1 MTTAA
6 IDGYLQFLEI
16 RDGEVDI
23 YAETLS
29 GRESFYRDIEA
40 KPVRSHHVLDR
51 SVYLRNVTSPGVES
65 GLDEPMAWVVATAKA
80 NQSERFGVELSKLY
94 GRVDLEGEDRPESI
108 HVVMQETYHTR
119 VLADVVSIF
128 GLPVPHC
135 PPPAGFRFMIK
146 LMVFSPFPRRFTMP
160 LVGMSEMMGCV
171 MFRALRDRGMALF
184 ADEPECV
191 ERIRVL
197 FDEILADEICHVGL
211 IEAGL
216 GRFGRAVMHGLYR
229 LVGKRMAARSP
240 EFVAAVGR
248 EEIERRLAE
257 SFDQARLAAQFPET
271 AYSFQ

>member
-6 IDGYLQFLEI
+6 IDGYLRFLEV

-40 KPVRSHHVLDR
+40 KPVRSRHEFAREVF
-51 SVYLRNVTSPGVES
+51 LRNVTRPRIES
-65 GLDEPMAWVVATAKA
+65 GLDARMTWIIATAKA
-80 NQSERFGVELSKLY
+80 NQSERFGVELTKLY
-94 GRVDLEGEDRPESI
+94 GRVDLEGEDRPEGI
-108 HVVMQETYHTR
+108 HVVLLETYHTR

-135 PPPAGFRFMIK
+135 PPPARIRFLIK
-146 LMVFSPFPRRFTMP
+146 LMVFSPFPKSFTMP

-171 MFRALRDRGMALF
+171 MFGALRDRGIALF
-184 ADEPECV
+184 ADEPEVV

-211 IEAGL
+211 VDAGL
-216 GRFGRAVMHGLYR
+216 GRFGRAVMRGLYQ
-229 LVGKRMAARSP
+229 LVGKRMAAGMP
-240 EFVAAVGR
+240 EIVAAVGR
-248 EEIERRLAE
+248 EEILRRLGE
-257 SFDQARLAAQFPET
+257 PFDQRSLAEQFPET
-271 AYSFQ
+271 AYSF